1 MKQLQDFYHKHRAF
15 VLLIVV
21 GIVLEAAER
30 SLDYFIGD
38 NDGTLAH
45 FFIGDLITLYQISI
59 IPIYFL
65 MLGLRHKLITTL
77 TLWITLIVGLIAVE
91 LFARY
96 FPMRNKALGSRF
108 HELLEKE
115 NFSQKDQ
122 LIRDID
128 FIHGDKVTDIHKY
141 YDHYLFSEA
150 PKSTESVKYTDYYSA
165 RNVPNSE
172 SIKNANTI
180 IWLFGGSTMQETGTT
195 DSLSIANQI
204 AIYLHNAN
212 EPSAVINFGTVTFQS
227 TLELIKM
234 QDLLKKVAKDE
245 YPDYVVFYNG
255 YNDAANAYAWGA
267 GSVHGDGSKHFAAV
281 VERDFYKQFMNS
293 VNGSMSKISV
303 FWKDYLSS
311 FIAKNIYFPVKVDD
325 SEANLLKAVRVYEI
339 NVRTVRAICSEFQI
353 VPIFILQPMLYTKN
367 NLTELEQKIKD
378 EYNSVD
384 YTKKLL
390 IFMNKFHQK
399 VGSTLQE
406 NESFYNLSDVLNNSS
421 VNNYYDIGH
430 TGPTTGPVIGEAI
443 GKILVN
449 NIIKSDMAAME

>member
-1 MKQLQDFYHKHRAF
+1 MQDFYHKHRTF

-21 GIVLEAAER
+21 GITLEVTER

-38 NDGTLAH
+38 NDGTLTH
-45 FFIGDLITLYQISI
+45 FFIGYLITFYQISI
-59 IPIYFL
+59 IPIYL
-65 MLGLRHKLITTL
+65 ITLGLKHKLITVL
-77 TLWITLIVGLIAVE
+77 VLWITLFVGLIAVE

-96 FPMRNKALGSRF
+96 FTTKNKVLGSHY

-115 NFSQKDQ
+115 DFLQKDQ
-122 LIRDID
+122 LIRDLA
-128 FIHGDKVTDIHKY
+128 FIHGDKVKDAHKY

-150 PKSTESVKYTDYYSA
+150 PKATELVNYTDYYSA

-172 SIKNANTI
+172 SREHANRI
-180 IWLFGGSTMQETGTT
+180 IWLFGGSTMQGTGTT

-212 EPSAVINFGTVTFQS
+212 KPSAVINFGTVTFQS

-267 GSVHGDGSKHFAAV
+267 GSVHGDVSKHFAAI

-293 VNGSMSKISV
+293 VNGSISKISV
-303 FWKDYLSS
+303 FWKYYLSS
-311 FIAKNIYFPVKVDD
+311 FITKNLYIRVKVDD
-325 SEANLLKAVRVYEI
+325 SEANLLKAVSVYKI
-339 NVRTVRAICSEFQI
+339 NVRTVKAICSEFQI

-367 NLTELEQKIKD
+367 KLTEMEQEIHD
-378 EYNSVD
+378 EYNEME
-384 YTKKLL
+384 YTKGL
-390 IFMNKFHQK
+390 IKFMSEFHKK
-399 VGSTLQE
+399 VGTTLQE
-406 NESFYNLSDVLNNSS
+406 SEGFYDLSDILNKSS
-421 VNNYYDIGH
+421 INNFYDIGH

-443 GKILVN
+443 GKILES
-449 NIIKSDMAAME
+449 NIIKLDMASME